1 MDQESL
7 NQLSRVILTLAIK
20 VHSKLGP
27 GLLESVYRTC
37 LIHEL
42 RTAGFNVVAEQIVP
56 VFYGDLQLDDG
67 YRLDMLVNDSII
79 VEIKAVE
86 RLLPVHAAQLL
97 SSEADRQ
104 AVRPASEFQCSTSCP
119 RSETRRKPLL
129 DLCVFASLRCRS
141 RSFCNVIPSLHP

>member
-1 MDQESL
+1 MSQRKDAETQSMDRASIDRT
-7 NQLSRVILTLAIK
+7 SRVIITMAIK

-42 RTAGFNVVAEQIVP
+42 RNAGHQVLAEQVVP
-56 VFYGDLQLDDG
+56 IFYDELQLDDG
-67 YRLDMLVNDSII
+67 YRLDLLVNDSVI

-97 SSEADRQ
+97 SYLRLTDKR
-104 AVRPASEFQCSTSCP
+104 VGLLLNFNVP
-119 RSETRRKPLL
+119 RLVQGLKRIVNR
-129 DLCVFASLRCRS
+129 F
-141 RSFCNVIPSLHP
+141 